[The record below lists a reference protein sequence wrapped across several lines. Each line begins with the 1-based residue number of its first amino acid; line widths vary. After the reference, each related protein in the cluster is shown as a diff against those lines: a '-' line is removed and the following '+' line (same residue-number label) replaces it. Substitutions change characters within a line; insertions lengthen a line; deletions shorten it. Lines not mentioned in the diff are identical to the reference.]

1 MLVLSR
7 RVEHALDVPIQR
19 SHDAD
24 PRKHRRPA
32 KRCDQDQRF
41 HRRLPLWN
49 LVLGVRQLRD
59 VIAGVLQRDERRT
72 AVHRDRFVKC
82 AFPTLAANDASVDL
96 VLKRSKARRAGARSE
111 KEC

>member
-1 MLVLSR
+1 MIGFR
-7 RVEHALDVPIQR
+7 
-19 SHDAD
+19 
-24 PRKHRRPA
+24 
-32 KRCDQDQRF
+32 
-41 HRRLPLWN
+41 N
-49 LVLGVRQLRD
+49 LRD

>member
-1 MLVLSR
+1 MNAQTLLGRRAPRPGSR
-7 RVEHALDVPIQR
+7 PPSL
-19 SHDAD
+19 
-24 PRKHRRPA
+24 PA
-32 KRCDQDQRF
+32 IRGFMIGFR
-41 HRRLPLWN
+41 N
-49 LVLGVRQLRD
+49 LRD